1 MNNTQPPDKTNNPPK
16 KKKGK
21 PVSKLTRYELSRL
34 RQKLWRDKPEV
45 MEKIRTYAV
54 QVAQAKFRN
63 EDEEFRLYVATN
75 IPEQATMEQIRTIV
89 EAGNALNRTFKRP
102 SRSRLQEARQRG
114 EVRLS
119 FNSFVTRCRR
129 KGYLR
134 FDLES
139 FLWFNTAK
147 QPTA

>member
-1 MNNTQPPDKTNNPPK
+1 MNNTQPPDNTNNPPK

-89 EAGNALNRTFKRP
+89 KAVNALKRTFTRP
-102 SRSRLQEARQRG
+102 
-114 EVRLS
+114 
-119 FNSFVTRCRR
+119 
-129 KGYLR
+129 
-134 FDLES
+134 
-139 FLWFNTAK
+139 
-147 QPTA
+147 